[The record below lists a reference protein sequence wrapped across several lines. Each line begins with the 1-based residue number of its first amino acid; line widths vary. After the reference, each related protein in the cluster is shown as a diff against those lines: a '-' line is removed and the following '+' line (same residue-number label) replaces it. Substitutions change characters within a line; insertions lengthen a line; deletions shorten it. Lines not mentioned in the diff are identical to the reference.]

1 MYYFIVNPK
10 ARRGIGQKV
19 WNRLEQEIQ
28 KYGIDYEVY
37 ITKQPGDART
47 FTQQLT
53 EESREPH
60 TIIAVGGDG
69 TFNEILNGLSFCS
82 GVTLGYIP
90 AGTGNDLAR
99 SLRFPKS
106 PERCLKKILNPKY
119 HSYMDYGILS
129 YGENEP
135 EHRRFLISSGIGL
148 DAAICH
154 KRLEFMKRS
163 GISLLRPGRLGYFL
177 IALIELIRVK
187 PTRGYIVLDGA
198 RRIEFNHICTISAHI
213 HPFDCGGV
221 RVAPKAS
228 YNDGFLE
235 VRVVH
240 NAHRRDL
247 FSALLDAMLGWKG
260 KRRGVRHYQCR
271 ELLIHVER
279 PLPVHT
285 DGESC
290 LFQTDLHL
298 RCVEKKL
305 RMII

>member
-106 PERCLKKILNPKY
+106 PERCLKK
-119 HSYMDYGILS
+119 
-129 YGENEP
+129 
-135 EHRRFLISSGIGL
+135 F
-148 DAAICH
+148 
-154 KRLEFMKRS
+154 
-163 GISLLRPGRLGYFL
+163 
-177 IALIELIRVK
+177 
-187 PTRGYIVLDGA
+187 
-198 RRIEFNHICTISAHI
+198 
-213 HPFDCGGV
+213 
-221 RVAPKAS
+221 
-228 YNDGFLE
+228 
-235 VRVVH
+235 
-240 NAHRRDL
+240 
-247 FSALLDAMLGWKG
+247 
-260 KRRGVRHYQCR
+260 
-271 ELLIHVER
+271 
-279 PLPVHT
+279 
-285 DGESC
+285 
-290 LFQTDLHL
+290 
-298 RCVEKKL
+298 
-305 RMII
+305 

>member
-1 MYYFIVNPK
+1 MYYFIVNPR
-10 ARRGIGQKV
+10 ARRGLGQKV

-37 ITKQPGDART
+37 ITKQQGDARK

-60 TIIAVGGDG
+60 TIIVVGGDG

-82 GVTLGYIP
+82 AVTLGYIP

-129 YGENEP
+129 YGDEEP
-135 EHRRFLISSGIGL
+135 VHRRFLISSGIGL

-154 KRLEFMKRS
+154 KRLEFMKHR
-163 GISLLRPGRLGYFL
+163 GISPLRPGRLGYFL
-177 IALIELIRVK
+177 IAMIELVRVK

-221 RVAPKAS
+221 RVAPKAA
-228 YNDGFLE
+228 YNDGLLD

-240 NAHRRDL
+240 HAHRRDL
-247 FSALLDAMLGWKG
+247 VTALLDAMLGWKG
-260 KRRGVRHYQCR
+260 KRRGVRNYQCR
-271 ELLIHVER
+271 EILIHVDH

-290 LFQTDLHL
+290 LWQTDIHFQ
-298 RCVEKKL
+298 CVEKKL